1 MPSPRSSTSSELPM
15 IERPNHSHNANGDSR
30 QRFSDE
36 LPQKPPVIS
45 KTLSLHPAFYVLSWI
60 FFSNCTILFN
70 KWLIDTAGFRYR
82 MFCLT
87 NHLARVPN

>member
-1 MPSPRSSTSSELPM
+1 M

-45 KTLSLHPAFYVLSWI
+45 KTLSLHPAFYVL
-60 FFSNCTILFN
+60 
-70 KWLIDTAGFRYR
+70 
-82 MFCLT
+82 
-87 NHLARVPN
+87 